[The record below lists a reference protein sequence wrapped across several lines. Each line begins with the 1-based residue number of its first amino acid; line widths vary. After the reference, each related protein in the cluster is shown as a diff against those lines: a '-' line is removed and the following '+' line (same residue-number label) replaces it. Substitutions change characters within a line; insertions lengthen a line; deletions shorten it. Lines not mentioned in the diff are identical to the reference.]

1 MQRAPRVNISTW
13 SAVGWTCLLAAACA
27 TPEVSAPQASPAAA
41 SPAPPPAAPPPAAPT
56 FGSLERLV
64 AIGDLHADLPQALA
78 VLRLAGL
85 VDEAGRWSGGT
96 ATLVQTGDTTDRGP
110 DSKEVLELLERLTAE
125 AAAAGGR
132 VVVLL
137 GNHEVMNLMGDW
149 RYVSEGD
156 LADFGGEAPRR
167 EAFAETGALG
177 KYLRGL
183 GIVAVVDGTV
193 FVHGGVTPQYAAL
206 GEAGLNGLVPAVLSG
221 SAPPDALGDDSPIW
235 FRGYLQSDDPAVC
248 AELSKALRAL
258 KARRMVVGH
267 TTQRSGEVASRCGGA
282 LLGIDTGISSHY
294 GGHLAAV
301 ELKKGDAWAI
311 YPTGAID
318 LQDP

>member
-13 SAVGWTCLLAAACA
+13 SAIGWSGLALAACA
-27 TPEVSAPQASPAAA
+27 TSEVSAPAVAPSVAATPAAA
-41 SPAPPPAAPPPAAPT
+41 PAAAPPPPA
-56 FGSLERLV
+56 GSLERLV

-85 VDEAGRWSGGT
+85 VDDAGRWSGGT

-110 DSKEVLELLERLTAE
+110 DSKEVLELLERLTGE

-167 EAFAETGALG
+167 EAFAEGGALG

-183 GIVAVVDGTV
+183 GIVAVVDGTA
-193 FVHGGVTPQYAAL
+193 FVHGGITPQYAAL

-235 FRGYLQSDDPAVC
+235 FRGYLQGEDPAIC
-248 AELSKALRAL
+248 ADLTKALRSL

-267 TTQRSGEVASRCGGA
+267 TTQRTGKVATRCGGA

-311 YPTGAID
+311 YPTGAED

>member
-1 MQRAPRVNISTW
+1 MQRAPRVNISAW
-13 SAVGWTCLLAAACA
+13 SAIGWSGLALAAC
-27 TPEVSAPQASPAAA
+27 TTSEVSAPAAA
-41 SPAPPPAAPPPAAPT
+41 PSVSPAPAAPAAAPPPPA
-56 FGSLERLV
+56 GSLERLV
-64 AIGDLHADLPQALA
+64 AIGDLHADLPQTLA

-85 VDEAGRWSGGT
+85 VDDAGRWSGGT
-96 ATLVQTGDTTDRGP
+96 ATFVQTGDTTDRGP
-110 DSKEVLELLERLTAE
+110 DSKEVLELMERLTGE

-137 GNHEVMNLMGDW
+137 GNHEVMNLMDDW

-156 LADFGGEAPRR
+156 LADFGGETQRR
-167 EAFAETGALG
+167 DAFSEAGALG

-183 GIVAVVDGTV
+183 GIVAVIDGTA
-193 FVHGGVTPQYAAL
+193 FAHGGITPQYAAL
-206 GEAGLNGLVPAVLSG
+206 GEAGLNGLVPAVLAG

-235 FRGYLQSDDPAVC
+235 FRGYLQGEDPAAC
-248 AELSKALRAL
+248 ADLAKALRSL

-267 TTQRSGEVASRCGGA
+267 TTQRTGKVATRCGGA
-282 LLGIDTGISSHY
+282 LLGVDTGISSHY

-311 YPTGAID
+311 YPTGPED